1 MAMNNILLVDN
12 SDGTIFGIIRTDN
25 SKAEIESIFD
35 TVKDRVPSEWQVSDL
50 LDELKEK
57 GIKFSYEKFDTLYI

>member
-1 MAMNNILLVDN
+1 MNNILLVDN